1 MNIITAKDIQSLAN
15 AVRDQTTLATLLRDG
30 LGWEIGE
37 DFGDFSIEE
46 PQIAESLPA
55 EKCRVYVL
63 DRFTREFP
71 YLIALVEFEKPY
83 QRRDLRLLLKNLKLD
98 AAYQS
103 RVHQTIFIVT
113 QPGYS
118 TISFVCMVKQTSR
131 PVEIRTFSWNQGDAG
146 RTVVSVNLPA
156 LSWAL
161 QPNWAPAWD
170 VDALTEN
177 FYALFA
183 REFEV
188 IRDAAKFPP
197 VLAKRETEWVQAL
210 LNRLLFVAFVER
222 LGWMKAPGQ
231 GEDEGYLQAIYRRH
245 MNRDFGTLPVSHY
258 PATFLGVLQLL
269 FHEAIDNPAGCH
281 EGSRWF
287 PLLGTVPYL
296 NGGLFHR
303 DAVLDGHRV
312 DLDDEVFATLIGP
325 RGLFT
330 LTNFTVTESTP
341 LDQNVEVDPEML
353 GKVFERIVNDRH
365 DEGKY
370 YTPRNIVE
378 FMVSEAVKGYLVGA
392 SVSEQKAKL
401 LVDDE
406 ALRNDETHI
415 DADEIIG
422 LEALILTI
430 RAVDPACGSGAYLL
444 GLLNKLDRIVDVLRL
459 GRGDSRD
466 HYQVK
471 LNLLSHSIYGVD
483 RDPTAVRIA
492 RLRLWLSLAVENRGQ
507 IPDPL
512 PNLDFRVMAGDS
524 LGSPVSPVQKDLF
537 FAQAAEEFASAK
549 SRHFHPEPDDDRE
562 ELQSKVTGLRESL
575 VTYMSNSGAVR
586 KRTPDAFDW
595 EVEFAEVFAPPIPNI
610 LDIPLDT
617 LNSAMKSIRSQR
629 PPGFDIV
636 VANPP
641 YVAMGLLK
649 EIKPWLKKDFASV
662 HSDRS
667 DLFVYFFQRAVELLR
682 PGGQLSFITS
692 NKWLTSGY
700 GKSLR
705 GFLARAARP
714 RILLNY
720 SDHPVFQKVAA
731 YPLVTIGAK
740 GSAFDITVY
749 AELGP
754 LDDFRDSPNRL
765 ISGLGFE
772 LLSDSLQASGEWMLR
787 ANSSDSLVR
796 QMEKNGIPLSTFL
809 GETVCYGIKTGLNDV
824 RVDSQ
829 GHVYKKGETA
839 PSNAIRKGVFVV
851 SRETAD
857 ALSPS
862 GVVRP
867 FLGGKDIKRYGSIE
881 PRRFLLYMWQG
892 IPTEGLDSILSYLR
906 PFREALE
913 TRATTQEWYELQQ
926 PQRAY
931 ESVFMAPKIVYPD
944 IAPEARFTIDET
956 GSFPGNTAYAIGS
969 TDLFLLGVL
978 NSRPVLEYYRTVS
991 SQIRGGYFRW
1001 FNQYVEKIPIPPAT
1015 EAEKDVIRQLVSEVL
1030 KIKRQVPPGNTTDLE
1045 ESIDIEVRRLYGLDD
1060 K

>member
-55 EKCRVYVL
+55 EKCRVCVL

-118 TISFVCMVKQTSR
+118 TISFVCMVKQTGR

-177 FYALFA
+177 FYTLFA

-197 VLAKRETEWVQAL
+197 VLANRETEWVQAL

-222 LGWMKAPGQ
+222 MGWMKAPGQ

-392 SVSEQKAKL
+392 GVSEQKAKL

-406 ALRNDETHI
+406 TLRNDETHI

-422 LEALILTI
+422 IEALILTI

-444 GLLNKLDRIVDVLRL
+444 GLLHKLDRIVDVLRL
-459 GRGDSRD
+459 GRGDLRD

-471 LNLLSHSIYGVD
+471 LNLLSYSIYGVD

-524 LGSPVSPVQKDLF
+524 LGCPVSPTQRDLF
-537 FAQAAEEFASAK
+537 FAQAAEEFAAAK
-549 SRHFHPEPDDDRE
+549 SRHFHPEPDDNRE
-562 ELQSKVTGLRESL
+562 ELQSKVTVLRESL
-575 VTYMSNSGAVR
+575 VAYMSNSGAIR

-595 EVEFAEVFAPPIPNI
+595 EVEFAEVFAPP
-610 LDIPLDT
+610 LSDTSEIPLDT
-617 LNSAMKSIRSQR
+617 LNSTMKSIRSLR

-649 EIKPWLKKDFASV
+649 EIKPWLKADFASV

-692 NKWLTSGY
+692 NKWLTAGY

-705 GFLARAARP
+705 RYLAKAARP

-731 YPLVTIGAK
+731 YPLVTVGAK
-740 GSAFDITVY
+740 GSESASAVY

-754 LDDFRDSPNRL
+754 LDDFRDIPNHL
-765 ISGLGFE
+765 LVDLGFE
-772 LLSDSLQASGEWMLR
+772 LIPDSLSMTGDWTLR
-787 ANSSDSLVR
+787 PDSTDTTIR
-796 QMEKNGIPLSTFL
+796 QMEAVGKPLSKYLDGAIF
-809 GETVCYGIKTGLNDV
+809 YGIKTGLNDV
-824 RVDSQ
+824 RVNSE
-829 GHVYKKGETA
+829 GRIYTKGESA
-839 PSNAIRKGVFVV
+839 PVNAVRKGVFVV
-851 SRETAD
+851 SAEIAGS
-857 ALSPS
+857 LFSS

-867 FLGGKDIKRYGSIE
+867 FLTGKDIKRYGVIQ
-881 PRRFLLYMWQG
+881 PRRFLLYMWHG
-892 IPTEGLDSILSYLR
+892 IPSEGLEPVLSYLSPYR
-906 PFREALE
+906 AALE
-913 TRATTQEWYELQQ
+913 NRATRQQWYELQQ

-931 ESVFMAPKIVYPD
+931 EAAFQGPKIVFPD

-956 GSFPGNTAYAIGS
+956 GAYPGNTTYAIGS

-978 NSRPVLEYYRTVS
+978 NSHPVLEYYRTVS
-991 SQIRGGYFRW
+991 SQIRGGYLRW
-1001 FNQYVEKIPIPPAT
+1001 IYQYVSRIPIPPAT
-1015 EAEKDVIRQLVSEVL
+1015 ESEKDVIRQLVSEVL
-1030 KIKRQVPPGNTTDLE
+1030 ELKRQEPAGDTADLE
-1045 ESIDIEVRRLYGLDD
+1045 EAINIEVRRLYGLDD
-1060 K
+1060 R